1 MSSWIKMRCDLR
13 GDPAVFRVS
22 ESLGLPELH
31 VVGCLY
37 AVWAWLDGHSVD
49 GRVNGATERFID
61 RVAGVDGFAAAMQS
75 VGWLVID
82 ADCAI
87 LPNWERHNGSS
98 AKTRALKTR
107 LQAEAR
113 VEKANIAH
121 SEEGIKKKRVSKA
134 ENDGK
139 GAKPS
144 TRLPSDWA
152 LPDEWRAFVAEHN
165 ASLDADEIAS
175 VFRDYWVA
183 KPGPAGRKLDWE
195 ATWRNWVRR
204 SVTAKPAQ
212 GRGGAGQR
220 SADQVARLTG
230 KADQPK
236 SFDLRVV

>member
-1 MSSWIKMRCDLR
+1 MRCDLR

-75 VGWLVID
+75 VGWLVVD
-82 ADCAI
+82 EGGAL
-87 LPNWERHNGSS
+87 LPHWERHNGSS

-107 LQAEAR
+107 LQAESRAER
-113 VEKANIAH
+113 ANIAQ
-121 SEEGIKKKRVSKA
+121 SPSGGKKKGAPAGETGEKA
-134 ENDGK
+134 AK
-139 GAKPS
+139 GP
-144 TRLPSDWA
+144 TRLPPDWA
-152 LPDEWRAFVAEHN
+152 LPPEWRAFVAERD

-204 SVTAKPAQ
+204 SPTAKLAQ
-212 GRGGAGQR
+212 SRGGAGQR

-230 KADQPK
+230 KADHPK
-236 SFDLRVV
+236 PFDLRVV